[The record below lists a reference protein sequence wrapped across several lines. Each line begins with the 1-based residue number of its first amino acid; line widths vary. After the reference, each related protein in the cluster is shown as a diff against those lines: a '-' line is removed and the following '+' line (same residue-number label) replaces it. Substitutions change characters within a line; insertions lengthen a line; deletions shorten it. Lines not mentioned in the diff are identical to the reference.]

1 MERKKMIITA
11 GNRGIGAAIAVKFAQ
26 AGYDVSLSYAHSRE
40 SAEEVA
46 EKVRAC
52 GGRCFLHKAVLE
64 EEGTAE
70 AFIHESIRELG
81 GVDVFVNNAIRP
93 GLGGGLLDIDTVEM
107 DKLMRADLRAAILCS
122 RETARY
128 MVKHNVKGCIIVIS
142 SMRAERAMPNAG
154 LYSGFKAGL
163 NQMVKCFALDLAPF
177 GIRMNG
183 VAPGAIKVR
192 TNAELLATGMPE
204 KIVQAKDEFAERVPL
219 GRKGK
224 PEDIAE
230 AVFFL
235 ASDKASY
242 ITGET
247 LLVDGGLTIPGF
259 PESVGPAGTDAY
271 TWGYIPRPETW
282 TWADQY

>member
-1 MERKKMIITA
+1 
-11 GNRGIGAAIAVKFAQ
+11 
-26 AGYDVSLSYAHSRE
+26 
-40 SAEEVA
+40 
-46 EKVRAC
+46 
-52 GGRCFLHKAVLE
+52 
-64 EEGTAE
+64 
-70 AFIHESIRELG
+70 
-81 GVDVFVNNAIRP
+81 
-93 GLGGGLLDIDTVEM
+93 
-107 DKLMRADLRAAILCS
+107 
-122 RETARY
+122 
-128 MVKHNVKGCIIVIS
+128 
-142 SMRAERAMPNAG
+142 
-154 LYSGFKAGL
+154 
-163 NQMVKCFALDLAPF
+163 MVKCFALDLAPF

-204 KIVQAKDEFAERVPL
+204 KIVQAKDEFAERVAL

-242 ITGET
+242 ISGET